1 MISKCLQNWDWRSH
15 SHNRLEQFSKQNTTF
30 RFSFQILS
38 ANDWT
43 VFYKTFENMK
53 MRLFWK
59 NKQNTMLNI
68 TFSLIIHFMFAHNIL
83 MPKWLRKQQWGNGTP
98 AQSTYL
104 ALLTIFWRFL
114 NFSHRLMPK
123 WLREIMRKRYTT
135 QYRLQPSQLIWDCP
149 KWKPTTPS
157 TSGCN
162 LGLLSKTAFFSS
174 TLERPQILSH

>member
-1 MISKCLQNWDWRSH
+1 MFQKLLWSFADWINCPISKCLQNWDWRSYSRCNNFRNKIPLSD
-15 SHNRLEQFSKQNTTF
+15 SHFKSYPQKIEHHAV
-30 RFSFQILS
+30 SF
-38 ANDWT
+38 A
-43 VFYKTFENMK
+43 
-53 MRLFWK
+53 
-59 NKQNTMLNI
+59 
-68 TFSLIIHFMFAHNIL
+68 
-83 MPKWLRKQQWGNGTP
+83 
-98 AQSTYL
+98 AQSIYL
-104 ALLTIFWRFL
+104 AFLTIFWRFL

-123 WLREIMRKRYTT
+123 WLRETMRKRYTT